1 MPRTSPFVRNPAEA
15 LNAILLCVIFV
26 AASAFFFRDGS
37 AADFRALWLAGQFY
51 AQGEVDL
58 VYPKDTTF
66 FSMLPPPEWIEQLLA
81 EKFSGEVYPFIYPPI
96 WAWIAAQMTRLTSFE
111 TLMDWVVV
119 INPILIVI
127 MLIAARNLAAPT
139 MRLWVFLAV
148 GLMVLLLT
156 PVGLVAFL
164 QSQPQILVACL
175 TVVAVDRAE
184 HGAPRLA
191 GTLLAVAAA
200 IKLYPAFYMLF
211 WLASGRRQAS
221 VSFLAAGAFL
231 ALASVGLTGWPLHAQ
246 FLHMVRLISDTVLV
260 TRQSFA
266 LETLVAQ
273 ICCFDQLQL
282 IDAPV
287 TDPLEKIGQ
296 GWYVLIKSPA
306 FSVTFKLAQLCAVGW
321 LFVMFRRSRSTEE
334 RAALWPLAFALLS
347 LLGPIAWSY
356 HFLSS
361 VAFCPMLLVRFRTT
375 AGLAILAVFVLVM
388 SSVANSFFADAI
400 AKVYLVQVAGTVSAA
415 GLALAFF
422 MARRA
427 SEDHS
432 QNGEQAAS

>member
-1 MPRTSPFVRNPAEA
+1 
-15 LNAILLCVIFV
+15 
-26 AASAFFFRDGS
+26 
-37 AADFRALWLAGQFY
+37 
-51 AQGEVDL
+51 
-58 VYPKDTTF
+58 
-66 FSMLPPPEWIEQLLA
+66 
-81 EKFSGEVYPFIYPPI
+81 
-96 WAWIAAQMTRLTSFE
+96 
-111 TLMDWVVV
+111 
-119 INPILIVI
+119 
-127 MLIAARNLAAPT
+127 
-139 MRLWVFLAV
+139 
-148 GLMVLLLT
+148 
-156 PVGLVAFL
+156 
-164 QSQPQILVACL
+164 
-175 TVVAVDRAE
+175 
-184 HGAPRLA
+184 
-191 GTLLAVAAA
+191 
-200 IKLYPAFYMLF
+200 MLF